1 MFSFYNLSFNYIDII
16 CVCSIYLTAFT
27 YSFITLF
34 DNSKKKYS
42 PYIYISILS
51 LSMASVLY
59 MHYDNSF
66 KLSFLNTWLVLLALL
81 VPLLF
86 IFISKYDLQSTNR
99 KTDYKYD
106 YDYKRERYNFA
117 IKKNSM
123 IDESAKYF
131 DTTFQ
136 KTRQDDDKIFN
147 QQDNNKIETTD
158 NDNNKI
164 KTNITNG
171 SQYFTENNNSIKNNL
186 LNKDNKDI
194 KDKYNHF
201 DNKIMKNLNTI
212 KDSKAENA
220 QQQNVSDTSDTNVK
234 IYEKNFEDKIM
245 QQTKQVVGEMII
257 KGQEPLVHE
266 IGIIK
271 TDVQTL
277 RDSLQGMIDRMAKLF
292 SLMTTAMKN

>member
-1 MFSFYNLSFNYIDII
+1 MFSIYNFSFNYIDII
-16 CVCSIYLTAFT
+16 CACSIYLTAFT

-51 LSMASVLY
+51 LSIASILY
-59 MHYDNSF
+59 IHYDSSL
-66 KLSFLNTWLVLLALL
+66 KLSFLHIWSVPLVILTT
-81 VPLLF
+81 LLF
-86 IFISKYDLQSTNR
+86 IFISKYDLQSKNKKTN
-99 KTDYKYD
+99 YKYD

-123 IDESAKYF
+123 IDESNKYF
-131 DTTFQ
+131 DTAYQ
-136 KTRQDDDKIFN
+136 KTKQDNVDVIN
-147 QQDNNKIETTD
+147 QQENNKVETK
-158 NDNNKI
+158 NNENGKTTTN
-164 KTNITNG
+164 KTNN
-171 SQYFTENNNSIKNNL
+171 SQQYFTETNSIKNNL
-186 LNKDNKDI
+186 LHTDNKDL
-194 KDKYNHF
+194 KDRYNNF
-201 DNKIMKNLNTI
+201 DIKIMKNLNTI
-212 KDSKAENA
+212 KDNKTENA
-220 QQQNVSDTSDTNVK
+220 EQSLNDASKINIK

-245 QQTKQVVGEMII
+245 QQTKQVIGEMII

-266 IGIIK
+266 IGVIK